1 MKSRDDYDRAIV
13 LTRALVHAW
22 DPGKLLAGGAP
33 RDEFDDEIARL
44 VARIPKIGSADDAG
58 RQVGEVFTAQFGRG
72 VLSVEE
78 SARAGERWY
87 AALGEAGLLVAPKPP
102 SPSM

>member
-1 MKSRDDYDRAIV
+1 MKTREDYDRAIV
-13 LTRALVHAW
+13 LTRELMHAW

-44 VARIPKIGSADDAG
+44 VARIPKIGSAEEAG

-72 VLSVEE
+72 VLSAEE
-78 SARAGERWY
+78 SARAGERWF
-87 AALGEAGLLVAPKPP
+87 AALREAGLVP
-102 SPSM
+102 